1 MKSTV
6 ADLIQHLQTLDPD
19 HSIVASIWS
28 VEDLNMQLAEA
39 ISDGEITIDEAVE
52 VSNLEMWDDD
62 IAPMIGAWFEGM
74 TSEINNEIYLAMLK
88 RYGHA

>member
-19 HSIVASIWS
+19 HSVIASIWS

-52 VSNLEMWDDD
+52 VSNLLMWEKD
-62 IAPMIGAWFEGM
+62 IVPMIGAWFEGM

>member
-52 VSNLEMWDDD
+52 VSNLLMWERD
-62 IAPMIGAWFEGM
+62 IAPMISAWFEGM